1 MSFEHIPLNRLIASE
16 HNVRRSD
23 KKADIEALAASIAS
37 HGLLQN
43 LTVTVAGDQRF
54 AVTAG
59 SRRHAAL
66 KLLARSGHIARDFAV
81 PCQVIETGAASEVSL
96 AENVQRVAMNA
107 MDEVDA
113 FAALS
118 EAGLGIEDIARR
130 FGCGARHVEQRLAL
144 ARLSPKL
151 KSAYRRGELSL
162 DAARAFCM
170 VDDHAAQERVFKTLG
185 KPVTHAQNVR
195 AHLMQGRMRASDR
208 IARFVGLEAYEQA
221 GGRITRDLFE
231 ESETFVD
238 DADLLNRLASE
249 RLDAMKTDLLAK
261 GWNWVNF
268 NLGHARF
275 DGGAGERIYPMRRPF
290 TDAERIEIEE
300 IEAQLDALDETL
312 AESDEDDAGW
322 DKRNDLEAQKQ
333 GIIEPTISWDPA
345 LMSLCGVVISVD
357 HDGLPSFAYGLI
369 AKADRA
375 KLKKLQ
381 RERTDAD
388 APADGADAANAA
400 TEDDDVPPW
409 APVSTLPK
417 AVVRDLTRLRT
428 IALREHLSV
437 SPHTALALGV
447 FAMVQRGLF
456 HGQAAGVQIDL
467 RCANVEDAPALE
479 AARIA
484 LSEIIPDD
492 EAEALAWL
500 LDQPVATLLEILAVM
515 VASSLDLIHEGAS
528 GQDKA
533 RQHRADV
540 LAAKLGLDMRANWSA
555 NADFFTR
562 LPKVRLLDL
571 LKQALETSDLNGVE
585 QSCELKT
592 RAKLKRSELAAHL
605 AQLLGPSGWL
615 PDVLELPHS
624 EVTVELTEAGVA
636 AIAAQ

>member
-16 HNVRRSD
+16 HNVRRSE

-66 KLLARSGHIARDFAV
+66 KLLARSGDIARDFAV

-130 FGCGARHVEQRLAL
+130 FGCGAPHVEQRLAL

-151 KSAYRRGELSL
+151 KSAYRRGDLSL
-162 DAARAFCM
+162 DAARAFCL

-185 KPVTHAQNVR
+185 KPVTHAQSVR

-208 IARFVGLEAYEQA
+208 IARFVGIEAYEQA

-249 RLDAMKTDLLAK
+249 RLDAMRTDLLAK

-275 DGGAGERIYPMRRPF
+275 DGGAGERISPTRRPL
-290 TDAERIEIEE
+290 TDAERIEIAE
-300 IEAQLDALDETL
+300 IEAELDALDETL

-345 LMSLCGVVISVD
+345 LKALCGVVISVD

-381 RERTDAD
+381 RERAVDETS
-388 APADGADAANAA
+388 ADGADTANAA
-400 TEDDDVPPW
+400 PGDEDLPPW
-409 APVSTLPK
+409 ASTLPK
-417 AVVRDLTRLRT
+417 AVVRDLTRVRT
-428 IALREHLSV
+428 SALRERLSV
-437 SPHTALALGV
+437 DPHTALALGV

-467 RCANVEDAPALE
+467 HCANVEDAPALE

-562 LPKVRLLDL
+562 LPKVTLLDL